1 MRHPLLQRVEEGSR
15 VPRFKNLTKIR
26 KSGGS
31 YEVSNLRDRSGRFE
45 IDGVVKGLVRF
56 ELFLPVLGDR
66 RPRLCQVEKNKRP

>member
-15 VPRFKNLTKIR
+15 VLRVKKLTDIR

-45 IDGVVKGLVRF
+45 IDGVVEG
-56 ELFLPVLGDR
+56 
-66 RPRLCQVEKNKRP
+66 